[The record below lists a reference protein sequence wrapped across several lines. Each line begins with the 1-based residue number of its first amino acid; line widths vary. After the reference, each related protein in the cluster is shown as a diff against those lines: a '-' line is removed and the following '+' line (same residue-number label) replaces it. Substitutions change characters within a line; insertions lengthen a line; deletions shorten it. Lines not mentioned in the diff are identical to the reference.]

1 MEGDQRTG
9 QHQQTMKPSSP
20 AKDPAPPTCQQM
32 ATKEP
37 SSLQE
42 EPMEIDVLDGQ
53 KEGWNTNQEKPSKT
67 LIERPSQNN
76 IGIQTI
82 EPSLR
87 IPDTVSA
94 ATQTVKNVCDQGTST
109 VDENSG
115 KQDAT
120 VQTEK
125 GTGEKPTSASGDD
138 TESLHSQVRELPGTQ
153 GPAFHFLGSQ
163 RIRLWYFYL
172 MIILHNFVQ
181 TSNQKI
187 KTIYLE

>member
-1 MEGDQRTG
+1 MWLILRGNLLHFPSTEDEEEKEELEGDQRTG

-20 AKDPAPPTCQQM
+20 VKDPAPPASQQM
-32 ATKEP
+32 ATKGP

-42 EPMEIDVLDGQ
+42 EVMEIDVLDGQ
-53 KEGWNTNQEKPSKT
+53 KEGWNTNQENPSKT

-82 EPSLR
+82 EPSLW
-87 IPDTVSA
+87 IPETVST
-94 ATQTVKNVCDQGTST
+94 ATQTVKNVCEQGTST

-138 TESLHSQVRELPGTQ
+138 TESLHSQVRELPDT
-153 GPAFHFLGSQ
+153 
-163 RIRLWYFYL
+163 
-172 MIILHNFVQ
+172 
-181 TSNQKI
+181 
-187 KTIYLE
+187 